1 MNDEQRDLAAGAALG
16 ALSRDELAHFAVDEA
31 RTPGL
36 AAQLGEYH
44 ATVAVLEASLVRE
57 KPPLDLFERVLARIE
72 GEAPS
77 PSRSSAGAA
86 TSETA
91 ASPRPSVRDRA
102 RRVWPAFAAGAV
114 AAAVATV
121 LVLALTG
128 DDLGSPD
135 ARAAL
140 GGTEE
145 FPGVHGEARLY
156 RPAEA
161 DGVLAVDLLDMP
173 APAPGEHYEVWVLRR
188 EGGGAMEAVGSFTA
202 AGSSVELE
210 LPLPGAGDYE
220 AVDVS
225 VEPDGGPAAHSGRS
239 LAGGHFEPAQG

>member
-16 ALSRDELAHFAVDEA
+16 ALSRDELARFSVDEA
-31 RTPGL
+31 RAPGL

-57 KPPLDLFERVLARIE
+57 KPPFDLFERVLARIE
-72 GEAPS
+72 REAPS
-77 PSRSSAGAA
+77 PSSAWAT

-91 ASPRPSVRDRA
+91 ASRRPSVRDRA
-102 RRVWPAFAAGAV
+102 RRVWPAVAAGAV
-114 AAAVATV
+114 ATAVATV
-121 LVLALTG
+121 LVLTG

-135 ARAAL
+135 ARAAVS
-140 GGTEE
+140 GTEE

-156 RPAEA
+156 RSAEA
-161 DGVLAVDLLDMP
+161 DGVLAVDLSDMP

-202 AGSSVELE
+202 AGSSVDLE

>member
-16 ALSRDELAHFAVDEA
+16 ALSPDELARFAVAEA

-36 AAQLGEYH
+36 AAQIGEYR
-44 ATVAVLEASLVRE
+44 ATVAMLEASLVRE
-57 KPPLDLFERVLARIE
+57 EPPSDLVERVLARIE
-72 GEAPS
+72 EEAPA
-77 PSRSSAGAA
+77 SAAA
-86 TSETA
+86 SETA
-91 ASPRPSVRDRA
+91 APPRPSVRDRV
-102 RRVWPAFAAGAV
+102 RDVWPAFAAGAV
-114 AAAVATV
+114 AAAVATM

-135 ARAAL
+135 ARAAVS
-140 GGTEE
+140 GTEE

-156 RPAEA
+156 GSDQD
-161 DGVLAVDLLDMP
+161 DGVLVVDLADVP
-173 APAPGEHYEVWVLRR
+173 VPTPGEHYEVWVLRTQA
-188 EGGGAMEAVGSFTA
+188 GGEMEAVGSFA
-202 AGSSVELE
+202 AGGSSVDLK

-239 LAGGHFEPAQG
+239 LAGGNFEPARS